1 MEPTVAAVL
10 GVVAGLG
17 VALLAIA
24 AIWLSD
30 RGQDEDDPGTSRRIP
45 DGVADVLAV
54 LRSSG
59 IVLDS
64 DGTVVNNSPP
74 AVAYGLVRRGQL
86 VPEELRD
93 LARRTREDFEV
104 AFLCQLHIT
113 DDRRAVLDAYKPFTA
128 LYAGGMGAEEKNFH
142 AEAFRRM
149 GFADEVEEITRL
161 FRAGR
166 KDEAA
171 AAVPDVEGSVLV
183 LNGDSPLLTTGTLEI
198 ARPLFKRHPAWWIA
212 AAVCRFTPVLRI
224 AMARFSLAFRQ
235 ISWTCW

>member
-93 LARRTREDFEV
+93 LARRTREDGVIREV
-104 AFLCQLHIT
+104 ELDLPRGPVGRGMVNVRARIAPLGAHHVLVLVEDHTQAKRVEAT
-113 DDRRAVLDAYKPFTA
+113 RRDFVANVSHELKTPVGGISLLAEAVLDAKDDP
-128 LYAGGMGAEEKNFH
+128 
-142 AEAFRRM
+142 EAVSRFAARM
-149 GFADEVEEITRL
+149 KIESERLVKLVQEIVDL
-161 FRAGR
+161 
-166 KDEAA
+166 
-171 AAVPDVEGSVLV
+171 
-183 LNGDSPLLTTGTLEI
+183 
-198 ARPLFKRHPAWWIA
+198 
-212 AAVCRFTPVLRI
+212 
-224 AMARFSLAFRQ
+224 SLSL
-235 ISWTCW
+235 IHI

>member
-64 DGTVVNNSPP
+64 DATVVNNSPQ
-74 AVAYGLVRRGQL
+74 AVAYGLVRRGHL
-86 VPEELRD
+86 VPEELRC
-93 LARRTREDFEV
+93 LLYTS
-104 AFLCQLHIT
+104 
-113 DDRRAVLDAYKPFTA
+113 DA
-128 LYAGGMGAEEKNFH
+128 
-142 AEAFRRM
+142 
-149 GFADEVEEITRL
+149 ADE
-161 FRAGR
+161 
-166 KDEAA
+166 
-171 AAVPDVEGSVLV
+171 
-183 LNGDSPLLTTGTLEI
+183 
-198 ARPLFKRHPAWWIA
+198 
-212 AAVCRFTPVLRI
+212 
-224 AMARFSLAFRQ
+224 
-235 ISWTCW
+235 

>member
-1 MEPTVAAVL
+1 M
-10 GVVAGLG
+10 VAGLG

-93 LARRTREDFEV
+93 LARRTREDGVIREV
-104 AFLCQLHIT
+104 
-113 DDRRAVLDAYKPFTA
+113 
-128 LYAGGMGAEEKNFH
+128 
-142 AEAFRRM
+142 
-149 GFADEVEEITRL
+149 
-161 FRAGR
+161 
-166 KDEAA
+166 
-171 AAVPDVEGSVLV
+171 
-183 LNGDSPLLTTGTLEI
+183 
-198 ARPLFKRHPAWWIA
+198 
-212 AAVCRFTPVLRI
+212 
-224 AMARFSLAFRQ
+224 
-235 ISWTCW
+235 